1 MDERKVHIDEFFRR
15 QMEGHT
21 DAPPPAVWDTLEK
34 RLDEKPG
41 RKRPFPVWWFWTIAG
56 LVFLSAS
63 VIIAGYINDT
73 RQPVAV
79 NTQPQQISSRTA
91 APVDLE
97 NTEETSLASA
107 TTHNQPATSG
117 TKNIN
122 TKTENIETTNTP
134 TQPGNNKHTPAL
146 PTGNTYSSNSGNQPA
161 HTQSKSA
168 ANGNHVA
175 TMPETEGADN
185 LQVASRQPHNIKLL
199 SAIPYGYELP
209 VQIPF
214 RPAPDNIN
222 LPETTIPGAN
232 QQPIARLP
240 VAATEQ
246 AMIQAPVPEVASAS
260 DIAAFPAS
268 LPGLPGADEEMA
280 TTDQQDVFIP
290 QSTLQDTSKKKKI
303 SAADTNKSILE
314 ETVYAVNTSKKKP
327 LPFGA
332 GIKLGFSKGF
342 DPTWYADKFVFAP
355 YVEYGLPS
363 GFSVMLQ
370 PAFLIGNA
378 KTGAFANS
386 DQVFYEIR
394 SNNFDSIAYVSRGAI
409 DSSVITPNPPD
420 TVFRTYRYGQ
430 VYDSI
435 HVGYK
440 VTNTQQW
447 DVEVPVMV
455 KYKVNKTFAVIAGA
469 SATYSSVLRTK
480 EEVTRYEN
488 LSRKY
493 EEIHAPQTFFV
504 TAQGQEP
511 PPGPQRKNMNDLFPY
526 NTAPFSNYQP
536 RQITETNN
544 FWRLGFM
551 IGASATFKE
560 RLMVE
565 LMLHKSGVNT
575 NAVPDKQL
583 QRIYTQPYLRL
594 MIGYKLVK

>member
-21 DAPPPAVWDTLEK
+21 DAPPAAVWDALEK

-41 RKRPFPVWWFWTIAG
+41 RKRPFPIWWFWTIAG
-56 LVFLSAS
+56 LIFLSAS
-63 VIIAGYINDT
+63 VIIAGYLNDT
-73 RQPVAV
+73 RHAVAI
-79 NTQPQQISSRTA
+79 NTQPQQISSRTT

-97 NTEETSLASA
+97 NTEEPAFASA
-107 TTHNQPATSG
+107 TAHGTPATNN
-117 TKNIN
+117 KE
-122 TKTENIETTNTP
+122 TKTENIETTDIP
-134 TQPGNNKHTPAL
+134 TQPANNKHIPAP
-146 PTGNTYSSNSGNQPA
+146 PTGNTYTIKNSSQPA
-161 HTQSKSA
+161 QAQQGTSTEGNNIGAPPETAGA
-168 ANGNHVA
+168 ANTPVVNKQR
-175 TMPETEGADN
+175 DILN
-185 LQVASRQPHNIKLL
+185 LLPV
-199 SAIPYGYELP
+199 IPFGYELQI
-209 VQIPF
+209 QIPF
-214 RPAPDNIN
+214 RPAPGKAS
-222 LPETTIPGAN
+222 LPETIIPGDN
-232 QQPIARLP
+232 SRPIARLP
-240 VAATEQ
+240 IAATEQ
-246 AMIQAPVPEVASAS
+246 SMIQAPAPEVASAS
-260 DIAAFPAS
+260 AIAAFPAS
-268 LPGLPGADEEMA
+268 LPGVGEEMA
-280 TTDQQDVFIP
+280 TTDQQDVVIP
-290 QSTLQDTSKKKKI
+290 QSSFQDTSKKKKI
-303 SAADTNKSILE
+303 IAADTNKSILD

-370 PAFLIGNA
+370 PAFLIGKA

-386 DQVFYEIR
+386 DQVFYEII

-455 KYKVNKTFAVIAGA
+455 KYKLNKTFAVIAGA

-480 EEVTRYEN
+480 EEVTRYEG

-511 PPGPQRKNMNDLFPY
+511 PSGPPRKNANDLFPY

-544 FWRLGFM
+544 FWRYGFM
-551 IGASATFKE
+551 IGASATFRE

-565 LMLHKSGVNT
+565 LMLHKSGVDV

>member
-21 DAPPPAVWDTLEK
+21 DAPPPAVWDALEK
-34 RLDEKPG
+34 RLNEKPG

-56 LVFLSAS
+56 LVFLSAT
-63 VIIAGYINDT
+63 VIIAGYLNNT
-73 RQPVAV
+73 RQPVTA
-79 NTQPQQISSRTA
+79 NTQPKSSRTT
-91 APVDLE
+91 APAEPDKAE
-97 NTEETSLASA
+97 KPSLTTAS
-107 TTHNQPATSG
+107 THSEPG
-117 TKNIN
+117 TKNVN
-122 TKTENIETTNTP
+122 TKTEHIETTNTP
-134 TQPGNNKHTPAL
+134 NEHGDNKNTTMLSPENTYANTGHNQPSPAQPGKNATKGNNVGTPPEAE
-146 PTGNTYSSNSGNQPA
+146 G
-161 HTQSKSA
+161 A
-168 ANGNHVA
+168 ANLPVA
-175 TMPETEGADN
+175 DRLPDN
-185 LQVASRQPHNIKLL
+185 LILL
-199 SAIPYGYELP
+199 SAIPFGFELP
-209 VQIPF
+209 VQIPL
-214 RPAPDNIN
+214 RPAPHTTN
-222 LPETTIPGAN
+222 LPETIIPGDN
-232 QQPIARLP
+232 SQPLARLP

-246 AMIQAPVPEVASAS
+246 AMIQAPVPQVASAS
-260 DIAAFPAS
+260 DVAAFPAT
-268 LPGLPGADEEMA
+268 LPGLPGAGEEMA
-280 TTDQQDVFIP
+280 TNEQQDVFIP
-290 QSTLQDTSKKKKI
+290 QSPLQDTSKKKKI
-303 SAADTNKSILE
+303 AAADTNESILD

-370 PAFLIGNA
+370 PAFLVGKA

-386 DQVFYEIR
+386 DQVFYEII
-394 SNNFDSIAYVSRGAI
+394 SNNFDSIAYVSRGEI

-420 TVFRTYRYGQ
+420 TIFRTYRYGQ

-455 KYKVNKTFAVIAGA
+455 KYKINKTFAVIAGA

-480 EEVTRYEN
+480 EEVTRYEG
-488 LSRKY
+488 LTKQY
-493 EEIHAPQTFFV
+493 EDIHTPQTFFV

-511 PPGPQRKNMNDLFPY
+511 PSGPPRKNVNDIFPY

-544 FWRLGFM
+544 FWRYGFM
-551 IGASATFKE
+551 IGASATFRE

-565 LMLHKSGVNT
+565 LMLHKSGVDVD
-575 NAVPDKQL
+575 AVPDKQL

-594 MIGYKLVK
+594 MVGYKLTKK

>member
-15 QMEGHT
+15 EMDGHT
-21 DAPPPAVWDTLEK
+21 DTPPPAVWNALEK
-34 RLDEKPG
+34 RLDEKAG
-41 RKRPFPVWWFWTIAG
+41 RKRPFPIWWLWTIGG
-56 LVFLSAS
+56 LVILSAT
-63 VIIAGYINDT
+63 VIIAGYLNDT
-73 RQPVAV
+73 LPPTTA
-79 NTQPQQISSRTA
+79 NTQQQSSRVAISTEMNNTKESPLA
-91 APVDLE
+91 SGNAHSISATPE
-97 NTEETSLASA
+97 NTNA
-107 TTHNQPATSG
+107 
-117 TKNIN
+117 
-122 TKTENIETTNTP
+122 KTETTGTTNTI
-134 TQPGNNKHTPAL
+134 TYTKNN
-146 PTGNTYSSNSGNQPA
+146 SNSNNTEPTTSATNNSGSQPSQ
-161 HTQSKSA
+161 TKPDK
-168 ANGNHVA
+168 NTNTENTGVNE
-175 TMPETEGADN
+175 TKYPDDMPVSNRFRDN
-185 LQVASRQPHNIKLL
+185 INLL
-199 SAIPYGYELP
+199 SAVPYGYELP

-214 RPAPDNIN
+214 KPAPGKTN
-222 LPETTIPGAN
+222 LPEIVISLN
-232 QQPIARLP
+232 SQPVAELP
-240 VAATEQ
+240 IAATEQ
-246 AMIQAPVPEVASAS
+246 AMIQAPLPEMASMSDVAVV
-260 DIAAFPAS
+260 PAS
-268 LPGLPGADEEMA
+268 LSGLPGAGDEMSTPER
-280 TTDQQDVFIP
+280 QDVFIP
-290 QSTLQDTSKKKKI
+290 QSTSQDTSKKKKA
-303 SAADTNKSILE
+303 SVADTNKSILE

-332 GIKLGFSKGF
+332 GVKLGFSKGF

-370 PAFLIGNA
+370 PAFLIGKA

-386 DQVFYEIR
+386 DQVFYEVI

-409 DSSVITPNPPD
+409 DSSVLTPNPPD

-469 SATYSSVLRTK
+469 SATYSSVLRTR
-480 EEVTRYEN
+480 EEVTRYQG
-488 LSRKY
+488 LSRQY
-493 EEIHAPQTFFV
+493 EETHAPQTFFV

-511 PPGPQRKNMNDLFPY
+511 PAGPQRKNVNDLFPY

-551 IGASATFKE
+551 IGASATFRE

-565 LMLHKSGVNT
+565 LMLHKSGVNAS
-575 NAVPDKQL
+575 AVPDRQL

-594 MIGYKLVK
+594 MIGYKFVK